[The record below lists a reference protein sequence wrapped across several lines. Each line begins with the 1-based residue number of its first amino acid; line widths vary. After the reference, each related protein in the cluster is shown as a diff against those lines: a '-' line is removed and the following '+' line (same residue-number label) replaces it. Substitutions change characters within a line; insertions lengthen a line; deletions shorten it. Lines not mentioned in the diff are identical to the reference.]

1 MSRTGLVLG
10 GGGIVGQAYHGAV
23 LAGIEVATG
32 WDPRD
37 AEVVVGTSA
46 GSASGAEL
54 RAGLSG
60 ADMAARRAGRPF
72 SREGQE
78 LLVALGPPPQ
88 VRPFDVEVD
97 VDRARAAFRRLA
109 LRTQL
114 VRDSVPPGVLTS
126 VAMSPGRM
134 SASWLTRQVEWL
146 NGGTGWPGRDF
157 WCCAV
162 DLDDGS
168 RVVFGRPGEPPAEPG
183 QAVAASCAIPGVFAP
198 VEIHGRL
205 YIDGGGWSPTNAD
218 VLADL
223 GLDLVIVVSPMS
235 AVPGCALERRDFVVR
250 RACRSLLMREIAAV
264 RASGTP
270 VVVVEPVEADLRAM
284 GRLIGIDVL
293 DEGRC
298 DAVVEQV
305 TASTVARVRDGSIAG
320 FGRLPVA
327 QLLAA

>member
-23 LAGIEVATG
+23 LAGIEAATG
-32 WDPRD
+32 WDPRE

-46 GSASGAEL
+46 GSASGA
-54 RAGLSG
+54 GT
-60 ADMAARRAGRPF
+60 PF
-72 SREGQE
+72 SREGQG

-88 VRPFDVEVD
+88 VRPVEVD
-97 VDRARAAFRRLA
+97 VDADRVRAAFRRLA
-109 LRTQL
+109 LRSQL
-114 VRDSVPPGVLTS
+114 DPGSVPPGVLTS
-126 VAMSPGRM
+126 VAMSPGNI
-134 SASWLTRQVEWL
+134 SAAWLTRQVEWL
-146 NGGTGWPGRDF
+146 NGGTNWPERGF
-157 WCCAV
+157 WSCAV

-198 VEIHGRL
+198 VEINGRL

-235 AVPGCALERRDFVVR
+235 DVPGCGLERRDFMVR
-250 RACRSLLMREIAAV
+250 RACRSLLMREAAAV

-270 VVVVEPVEADLRAM
+270 VVVVEPVAADLGVM

-320 FGRLPVA
+320 FGKLPVA